1 MVLVYCKQDSL
12 QYFVKVSLYQKT
24 VLGCFWLNSMKE
36 SEWHSESLISNL
48 PFTVTLGKT
57 FHFLGSHFTHTQCRN
72 CTKWLQK
79 ALSIPCESIQH
90 FLSNLKSCDIL
101 KGNVPW
107 TLCGFLESWGCH
119 KGGVICISEVI
130 EISPINHDSSL
141 CFL

>member
-1 MVLVYCKQDSL
+1 MKSR
-12 QYFVKVSLYQKT
+12 KVS
-24 VLGCFWLNSMKE
+24 
-36 SEWHSESLISNL
+36 SLSNL

-107 TLCGFLESWGCH
+107 TLCGFLESWGTER
-119 KGGVICISEVI
+119 ISKYTEYKC
-130 EISPINHDSSL
+130 PILKRLRKSL
-141 CFL
+141 CLQFLRKALWTLVLSLWNFSAVKQNQNKNYTRVFHI